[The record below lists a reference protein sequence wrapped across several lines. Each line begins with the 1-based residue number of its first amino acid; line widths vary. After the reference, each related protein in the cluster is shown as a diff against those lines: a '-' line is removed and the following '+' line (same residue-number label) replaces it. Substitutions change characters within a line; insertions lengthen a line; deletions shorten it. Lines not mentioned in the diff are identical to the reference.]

1 MAKIFNP
8 NAYNDEIENG
18 VGKNS
23 LVITSSD
30 FVTKASGVVDKAL
43 ATEDLRGI
51 SATKETFA
59 SDNQTVGLANVNYT
73 PNDTNSKYELPVVWE
88 VLTFAWDLIT
98 DNVIN
103 MNVNGVA
110 ISPVT
115 FASDNATTLALIAT
129 ELETFAEIEWATAVG
144 WSDLVNITPATATND
159 GVVITDIVVTAGS
172 TQTTGAMTES
182 ALAYTDEDDF
192 YDITT
197 GSQSLDYHTAH
208 ASSGQVQLYRSIESG
223 TYGVVKIANT

>member
-30 FVTKASGVVDKAL
+30 FITKASGVVDKAL

-88 VLTFAWDLIT
+88 VLTLSGDIVT
-98 DNVIN
+98 DNVID
-103 MNVNGVA
+103 MDVNGVA
-110 ISPVT
+110 ITQVVWNTSHT
-115 FASDNATTLALIAT
+115 QTLTDLAT
-129 ELETFAEIEWATAVG
+129 ELETFAEIETATAVA
-144 WSDLVNITPATATND
+144 WSDLINITPATATNA
-159 GVVITDIVVTAGS
+159 GVVITDIVITLGATQVTW
-172 TQTTGAMTES
+172 AMTDS
-182 ALAYTDEDDF
+182 TLVYTDEDDF

-197 GSQSLDYHTAH
+197 GSQSLDYHTAD

-223 TYGVVKIANT
+223 TFGVVKIANT

>member
-51 SATKETFA
+51 SATKQTFA
-59 SDNQTVGLANVNYT
+59 SDNQTVALAEVLYT
-73 PNDTNSKYELPVVWE
+73 PNYTNFKIEVPVVWE
-88 VLTFAWDLIT
+88 VLTFSGDLVT
-98 DNVIN
+98 SNVIDL
-103 MNVNGVA
+103 NVNGVA
-110 ISPVT
+110 MSSVT

-129 ELETFAEIEWATAVG
+129 QLETFSEIETATAVG
-144 WSDLVNITPATATND
+144 WSDLINITPATTTND
-159 GVVITDIVVTAGS
+159 GVVITDIVVTLGAGQV
-172 TQTTGAMTES
+172 TWVMTES
-182 ALAYTDEDDF
+182 TLVYTDEDDY

-197 GSQSLDYHTAH
+197 GSHSLDYHTAH
-208 ASSGQVQLYRSIESG
+208 ASSGQVQLYRSIESW
-223 TYGVVKIANT
+223 TFGVVKIANT